1 MFGHLFASH
10 IYAFIWTLFYIENS
24 NEIKKFMTMNKIKEK
39 KKQKNQKIQKTNLC
53 LCVITLRVVALWN
66 YIFTDIKSI
75 YFYVKNIV
83 ENKNTGYEGETDI
96 FCC

>member
-10 IYAFIWTLFYIENS
+10 IYAFICTWFFIENS

-39 KKQKNQKIQKTNLC
+39 NKKNQKIQKMNLR

-66 YIFTDIKSI
+66 YIFTDIKST